1 MKRKSTVFAAL
12 AVLSASALLLT
23 ACAPGNTAE
32 DSPQASESKALPTT
46 AWQVA
51 AAGDVQD
58 GGTLNLSIS
67 SLPANWNTYQ
77 VDGNEADT
85 VTTMAPTTGGPIR
98 VGSDGTT
105 TVDPNYA
112 TSVEVISEDPQVVEI
127 KLNPDAVW
135 EDGTPIT
142 YKDYAATWAAM
153 NGSNEEYSPAST
165 AIFDQI
171 SAIESTGSDF
181 DFTVAFDSINADWA
195 SILTSVLPA
204 SVTSTPEAFNTG
216 YVTTPV
222 PSSGPFVISNVD
234 TTGQVVTLT
243 RNPLWWGE
251 AAKLETIIVKVIS
264 GESAA
269 TSFGNSET
277 DVLYISSNADAYQT
291 AEKRT
296 DAEIQASGGLTWTH
310 VTMNGAKGPLAD
322 VELRRAVGHAV
333 NRSLIS
339 ESANTPVGV
348 DATTQGSYIFMPGQ
362 KGYQDN
368 VGDAIGYD
376 VAAAEKLLDDAGYG
390 AGDDGMREKN
400 GKALQLS
407 ITVPADTPT
416 NKQRAVQVQADLKE
430 VGIAVELN
438 EVPTAK
444 YFSDYIIPGD
454 FEMTSFSWVGTAWP
468 ISSTEALFSPVDSES
483 NFTGITD
490 EKLSDLFDEANT
502 ELDADKRIAI
512 ANKIDKVLAA
522 YVPIIPIAPLP
533 NVYAVKSG
541 LVNYGAAQFETVD
554 WSIVGWKK

>member
-32 DSPQASESKALPTT
+32 DSPEASESTVLPTT
-46 AWQVA
+46 AWEIA
-51 AAGDVQD
+51 AAADVQD
-58 GGTLNLSIS
+58 GGTLNLSIG
-67 SLPANWNTYQ
+67 SLPSNWNIYQ

-85 VTTMAPTTGGPIR
+85 VTTVAPTTGGPIR
-98 VGSDGTT
+98 VAADGTS

-112 TSVEVISEDPQVVEI
+112 TSVEVVGDDPQVIEI
-127 KLNPDAVW
+127 KLNPAAVW

-142 YKDYAATWAAM
+142 YKDYVATWTAM
-153 NGSNEEYSPAST
+153 NGTNAEYSPAST

-171 SAIESTGSDF
+171 SAIESTGTDF
-181 DFTVAFDSINADWA
+181 DFTVTFDSINADWA
-195 SILTSVLPA
+195 SIFTSVLPA

-222 PSSGPFVISNVD
+222 PSSGPFVISNID
-234 TTGQVVTLT
+234 ATGQVVTLT

-264 GESAA
+264 GASAA

-291 AEKRT
+291 AEKRA

-322 VELRRAVGHAV
+322 VELRRAIGHAV
-333 NRSLIS
+333 NRGLIS

-348 DATTQGSYIFMPGQ
+348 DATTQGSFIFMPGQ
-362 KGYQDN
+362 KGYEDN

-376 VAAAEKLLDDAGYG
+376 VAAAEKLLDDAGYS
-390 AGDDGMREKN
+390 AGDDGMREKD
-400 GKALQLS
+400 GTALELS

-438 EVPTAK
+438 EVPAAK

-454 FEMTSFSWVGTAWP
+454 FEMTSFSWVGTPWP
-468 ISSTEALFSPVDSES
+468 ISSSEALFSPVDSES

-490 EKLSDLFDEANT
+490 EKLSALFDEANT
-502 ELDADKRIAI
+502 ELDADKRIVI
-512 ANKIDKVLAA
+512 ANEIDTVLAA

-541 LVNYGAAQFETVD
+541 LVNYGATQFETVD

>member
-1 MKRKSTVFAAL
+1 MKRKSTGFAAL

-32 DSPQASESKALPTT
+32 DSPAASESTVLPTT
-46 AWQVA
+46 AWEVA
-51 AAGDVQD
+51 DAADVQD
-58 GGTLNLSIS
+58 GGTLNLSIG
-67 SLPANWNTYQ
+67 SLPSNWNTYQ
-77 VDGNEADT
+77 VDGNESDT
-85 VTTMAPTTGGPIR
+85 VNTVAPTTGGPIR
-98 VGSDGTT
+98 VSADGTT

-112 TSVEVISEDPQVVEI
+112 SSVEVISDDPQVVEI
-127 KLNPDAVW
+127 KLNPAAVW

-153 NGSNEEYSPAST
+153 NGSNEEFSPAST
-165 AIFDQI
+165 AIFEQI
-171 SAIESTGSDF
+171 SAIESTGTDF
-181 DFTVAFDSINADWA
+181 DFTVTFDSINADWA
-195 SILTSVLPA
+195 SIFTSVLPA
-204 SVTSTPEAFNTG
+204 SVTSTPEVFNTA

-222 PSSGPFVISNVD
+222 PSSGPFVISDVD

-264 GESAA
+264 GAAAA

-291 AEKRT
+291 AEKRA

-310 VTMNGAKGPLAD
+310 VTMNGSKGPLAD
-322 VELRRAVGHAV
+322 VELRRAIGHAV

-362 KGYQDN
+362 KGYEDN

-376 VAAAEKLLDDAGYG
+376 VTAAEKLLEDAGYTV
-390 AGDDGMREKN
+390 GDGGMREKD
-400 GKALQLS
+400 GKALELS

-438 EVPTAK
+438 EVPAAK

-454 FEMTSFSWVGTAWP
+454 FEMTSFSWVGTPWP
-468 ISSTEALFSPVDSES
+468 ISSSEALFAPVDSES

-490 EKLSDLFDEANT
+490 KKLADLFDEANT
-502 ELDADKRIAI
+502 ELDADKRIVI
-512 ANKIDKVLAA
+512 ANEIDTVLAA
-522 YVPIIPIAPLP
+522 YVPIIPLAPLP

-541 LVNYGAAQFETVD
+541 LVNYGATQFETVD
-554 WSIVGWKK
+554 WSVVGWKK

>member
-32 DSPQASESKALPTT
+32 DSPAASESKVLPAT
-46 AWQVA
+46 AWESAVA
-51 AAGDVQD
+51 ADVQD
-58 GGTLNLSIS
+58 GGTLSLSIG
-67 SLPANWNTYQ
+67 SLPSNWNTYQ
-77 VDGNEADT
+77 VDGNESDAVNT
-85 VTTMAPTTGGPIR
+85 VAPTTGGPIR
-98 VGSDGTT
+98 VATDGTT

-112 TSVEVISEDPQVVEI
+112 TSVEVISDDPQVIEI

-153 NGSNEEYSPAST
+153 NGTNEEYSPAST
-165 AIFDQI
+165 AIFEQI
-171 SAIESTGSDF
+171 SAIESTGTDF
-181 DFTVAFDSINADWA
+181 DFTVTFDSINADWE
-195 SILTSVLPA
+195 SIFTSVLPA
-204 SVTSTPEAFNTG
+204 SVASTPEAFNTG

-243 RNPLWWGE
+243 RNPKWWGE
-251 AAKLETIIVKVIS
+251 TAKLETIIVKVIS
-264 GESAA
+264 SASAA

-291 AEKRT
+291 AQKRS

-310 VTMNGAKGPLAD
+310 VTMNGSKGPLAD
-322 VELRRAVGHAV
+322 VELRRAIGHAV
-333 NRSLIS
+333 NRGLIS

-362 KGYQDN
+362 KGYEDN

-376 VAAAEKLLDDAGYG
+376 VAAAEKLLDDAGYST
-390 AGDDGMREKN
+390 GDDGMREKD
-400 GKALQLS
+400 GKALKLS
-407 ITVPADTPT
+407 VTVPADTPT

-438 EVPTAK
+438 EVPAAK

-454 FEMTSFSWVGTAWP
+454 FEMTSFSWVGTPWP

-490 EKLSDLFDEANT
+490 EKLSALFDEANT
-502 ELDADKRIAI
+502 ELDADKRIVI

-554 WSIVGWKK
+554 WSVVGWKK